1 MYNMQNI
8 HEIMHKTKTK
18 SGLLKLKIGTN
29 RRFFAFY
36 IKISKN
42 LNKYS
47 FWGLIFQKKGV

>member
-8 HEIMHKTKTK
+8 HEIMHEAKTK

-29 RRFFAFY
+29 SRFFAFY